1 MEGAMGDF
9 QDVGDVERDVGAVRA
24 AVAELEPPSLRDRTV
39 EYLADKPM
47 GAGRLVRHAAAT
59 EDGHVPK
66 TALDDR
72 VVGVQLIYSGLGLI
86 RELAREPPWEHGDG
100 DAGDLDVLVAEVL
113 VAKGFSLLASTPAA
127 SKAVET
133 VQTLARSETVRLNC
147 AGPRT
152 ALETDIFELGVLA
165 GITTTE
171 ELPPDDIDGVADR
184 VATRLQERDDQE
196 VTSFVECWQAASTS
210 SEDQMASDA

>member
-1 MEGAMGDF
+1 MGDF

-39 EYLADKPM
+39 EYLTDKPL

-133 VQTLARSETVRLNC
+133 VQTLARSETVRLN
-147 AGPRT
+147 GT
-152 ALETDIFELGVLA
+152 ASRMPLEADIFELGVLA
-165 GITTTE
+165 GVSAVETVSPE
-171 ELPPDDIDGVADR
+171 DLDDTAHR
-184 VATRLQERDDQE
+184 VATRLDDTDE
-196 VTSFVECWQAASTS
+196 HDMIVLANRWRTPHLAA
-210 SEDQMASDA
+210 DD